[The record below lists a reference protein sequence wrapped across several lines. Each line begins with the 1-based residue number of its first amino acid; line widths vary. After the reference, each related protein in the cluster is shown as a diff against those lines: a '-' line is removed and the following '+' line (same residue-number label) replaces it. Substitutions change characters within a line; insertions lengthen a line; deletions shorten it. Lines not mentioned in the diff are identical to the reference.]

1 MLDTLVRLNR
11 EEGMTVIITSSEL
24 AELRQICDRIA
35 IVSGGV
41 IQGTFSPD
49 ESAAVLGLA
58 MAGDDFTEVLDD
70 EA

>member
-1 MLDTLVRLNR
+1 MRLNR

-35 IVSGGV
+35 IVSDCV
-41 IQGTFSPD
+41 IQGVFSPD
-49 ESAAVLGLA
+49 ESDAVLGLA
-58 MAGDDFTEVLDD
+58 MAGDDFTEVLDA